1 MILISNVFCHI
12 IKMYNIDPYN
22 VLLAIS
28 AHIPVLLMTAFV
40 LRGHMCVRACVD
52 PFTLNSLQMEIL
64 EGLVVVDVVS
74 GL

>member
-1 MILISNVFCHI
+1 MTH
-12 IKMYNIDPYN
+12 NI
-22 VLLAIS
+22 LLAIS
-28 AHIPVLLMTAFV
+28 THIPVLLMTAFV
-40 LRGHMCVRACVD
+40 LQSHMCVSPCVD